1 MFIINYW
8 QVLSHHD
15 RQLTDCL
22 TIITKYQN
30 TTKKIVKS
38 YKITKNTSNALFC
51 VSKQYS
57 HLKMSRHSSRERSV
71 TIADGDGLAV
81 IREEQASAF
90 VSKDDV
96 SFKNDSIY
104 SQKPGSISAKYGEA
118 DVETLLAKR
127 EAQLR
132 AEFDDELKTQLGML
146 RERFDFVLQHEQV
159 RSCYMLREAHRERKE
174 KVQALQTQLECKNL
188 TGLMYVMCS
197 ERRKAKLEKM
207 RIISEYTNYIH
218 TLQDILTEG
227 QRLILHLSRGYKTA
241 ARVDNEWRQKM
252 RSIIREF
259 QEYVYHFAGGTPES
273 NQYVFDVPVLLKTE
287 TSIFDDPNEDPCT
300 CEEEEKTVVDED
312 GVIEDKTWWE
322 LLDSPCKPFVMF
334 GDMAE
339 FQPPQRRQVL
349 ASAKEALKTAPP
361 KWKDY
366 VFNEMFLKSDCPRA
380 DVIKD
385 EYPKHLPV
393 DKWECHV
400 HADNDS
406 SDSSRLGSRR
416 MTTNSNEM
424 RNMGSILKIITSSGL
439 LPPKTN
445 LLAARDSMEIASS
458 TKIRGKKNGNNDAKN
473 VSICIARTRSSSL
486 HNLPKEFMPGK
497 PDATNESDPPVSEQ
511 QRLSADTND
520 EAEVTGNTKN
530 GLESIQDSLLVIPAH
545 KADTDHKINYEKIC
559 PIDKCQRMQVDSF
572 MRSLP
577 AYMHASPYMLF
588 EQTFAEYETC
598 SPEQLEILQQRL
610 EQKQK
615 RQMPEEDTASV
626 QDFEQAVDGVG
637 VQTSDELLTGLP
649 PCTCKDPSPSLASS
663 TTRIFRVEDLIPMKE
678 ALDEITKECFYSQNI
693 VFDRFKVVGQES
705 RNSYNNE
712 RKDKEEFKKLRVQEI
727 KNILRKHP
735 SMLDLFQPNP
745 QC

>member
-1 MFIINYW
+1 
-8 QVLSHHD
+8 
-15 RQLTDCL
+15 
-22 TIITKYQN
+22 
-30 TTKKIVKS
+30 
-38 YKITKNTSNALFC
+38 
-51 VSKQYS
+51 
-57 HLKMSRHSSRERSV
+57 MSQHSSRERSA
-71 TIADGDGLAV
+71 TIAEGDGLAV
-81 IREEQASAF
+81 IREEQPSAF

-96 SFKNDSIY
+96 SVKKDSIH
-104 SQKPGSISAKYGEA
+104 SQKPGSITGAKFGDA
-118 DVETLLAKR
+118 DVEALLAKR

-132 AEFDDELKTQLGML
+132 TEFDDELKTQLGML

-174 KVQALQTQLECKNL
+174 KVQALQTQLECKNM

-207 RIISEYTNYIH
+207 RIISEYTKYIH

-241 ARVDNEWRQKM
+241 ARVDHEWRQKM
-252 RSIIREF
+252 RSIIKEF

-273 NQYVFDVPVLLKTE
+273 NQYVFDLPALLRTE
-287 TSIFDDPNEDPCT
+287 TSIVDDPEEDPCT
-300 CEEEEKTVVDED
+300 CEGEEEEKTVVDED

-322 LLDSPCKPFVMF
+322 LLESPCKPFVMF

-339 FQPPQRRQVL
+339 FLPPQRRQVV
-349 ASAKEALKTAPP
+349 ASAKETLKSAPP

-385 EYPKHLPV
+385 EYPKHLPI
-393 DKWECHV
+393 DKWECHQAHV
-400 HADNDS
+400 DNDS
-406 SDSSRLGSRR
+406 NESSRFGSRR
-416 MTTNSNEM
+416 MTTNSNDM

-458 TKIRGKKNGNNDAKN
+458 TKVRGKKNGFDVKN

-486 HNLPKEFMPGK
+486 QNLAKEFMPGK
-497 PDATNESDPPVSEQ
+497 TNNINKSDPPVSKQ
-511 QRLSADTND
+511 HRLSADTYD
-520 EAEVTGNTKN
+520 EAEVAGSTKN
-530 GLESIQDSLLVIPAH
+530 GLESIQDSLLVIPSH
-545 KADTDHKINYEKIC
+545 KADNDHKINYEKIC
-559 PIDKCQRMQVDSF
+559 PIEKCQRMQVDSF

-577 AYMHASPYMLF
+577 AYMRASPYMLF

-598 SPEQLEILQQRL
+598 SPEQLQILQQRL

-615 RQMPEEDTASV
+615 KHMPEEEDSASAP
-626 QDFEQAVDGVG
+626 DFEQAVDGVG
-637 VQTSDELLTGLP
+637 VQTSDELITGLP
-649 PCTCKDPSPSLASS
+649 PCTCKDPYPSIASS
-663 TTRIFRVEDLIPMKE
+663 TTRIFRVEDLLPMKE
-678 ALDEITKECFYSQNI
+678 ALDEITKECFYNQNI

-705 RNSYNNE
+705 RHSYNNE
-712 RKDKEEFKKLRVQEI
+712 TKGKEEFKKLRVQEI